1 MYAVLCSTVLW
12 REIEQTVNSLGE
24 EVIFKVID
32 DDIEAGSEFEKIGRT
47 PVNHIIIDLTAI
59 SDTDV
64 LLRSLRKYRLLNDK
78 TQIIVIAPNV
88 APPDRLMDSL
98 VKMGIYDIYN
108 PKNENLSDIILLP
121 SLIELI
127 GNPST
132 YKKAVRWIIDFEVD
146 EDGSEQ
152 SSNNSKEKN
161 KEKKRKNAEEIKIIE
176 EKVKIIEKEVTR
188 DIQVLGDSV
197 ITLISDAPTGKSFIG
212 WNLAHAL
219 AMQGYKTAYVNTDSC
234 NSANFYFGIEDDE
247 PTFENIRNKNLQ
259 DLVDSGYIINDN
271 LIIYTGEFGKTSA
284 VSKEVFSKLLGRLR
298 ADNNIVIIDPASGL
312 NDNVFIA
319 LQYSNT
325 TLVVSDLDY
334 SHFEMNLRF
343 LDKIST
349 FLNKNKTIAVIN
361 NIQEKSNK
369 ISKVDKILK
378 NKGLFKEIIKI
389 RNAGSTSYDYINT
402 DTCNYL
408 EDESNFTEDFKVLLD
423 ILRVKSYNSKK
434 GKGFLSKIL
443 KNRRMK

>member
-32 DDIEAGSEFEKIGRT
+32 DDIEVISEFEKIGRT
-47 PVNHIIIDLTAI
+47 PVNHIIIDLTSI
-59 SDTDV
+59 NDTDG
-64 LLRSLRKYRLLNDK
+64 LLRSLRKYRLLNDR

-88 APPDRLMDSL
+88 APPNKLMDSL

-108 PKNENLSDIILLP
+108 PQSENLNEIILLP

-127 GNPST
+127 EKPST
-132 YKKAVRWIIDFEVD
+132 YKKAVRWIIDFELD
-146 EDGSEQ
+146 EGVTEQ
-152 SSNNSKEKN
+152 SHNNSKDKN
-161 KEKKRKNAEEIKIIE
+161 KEKRSKNTEEIKVVE

-188 DIQVLGDSV
+188 DIQVLSESV
-197 ITLISDAPTGKSFIG
+197 ITLISNAPTGKSFIG

-219 AMQGYKTAYVNTDSC
+219 ARQGYKTAYINNDSC
-234 NSANFYFGIEDDE
+234 NSSNFYFGIEDDE
-247 PTFENIRNKNLQ
+247 PTFENIRDKNLQ

-271 LIIYTGEFGKTSA
+271 LIIYTGEFGKNSA
-284 VSKEVFSKLLGRLR
+284 ISKEVFSKLLGRLR
-298 ADNNIVIIDPASGL
+298 ADNSIVIIDPASGMNENL
-312 NDNVFIA
+312 FIA

-334 SHFEMNLRF
+334 SHLEMNLRF

-369 ISKVDKILK
+369 ISQVEKVLK
-378 NKGLFKEIIKI
+378 NKDLFKEIIKI

-408 EDESNFTEDFKVLLD
+408 EDESDFTEDFKVLLD
-423 ILRVKSYNSKK
+423 ILRVKSYSSKK